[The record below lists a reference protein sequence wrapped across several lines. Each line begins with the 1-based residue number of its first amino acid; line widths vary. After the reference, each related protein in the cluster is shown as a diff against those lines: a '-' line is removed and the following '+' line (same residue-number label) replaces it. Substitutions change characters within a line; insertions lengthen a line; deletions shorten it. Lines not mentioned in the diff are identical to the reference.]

1 MAVSK
6 SFYAIVAGV
15 GAGTGRSVALRFAQ
29 AYPVVLLARNPA
41 NYEDIVSE
49 IKQQGGEALG
59 ISADTSDPTAV
70 ASAFEKIKTEFEGRG
85 LGLAAA
91 VCKSPSG

>member
-59 ISADTSDPTAV
+59 ISADTSDPAAV
-70 ASAFEKIKTEFEGRG
+70 ASAFEKIKTEYEGRG

-91 VCKSPSG
+91 VCKSFG